1 LAEKELANEN
11 FEAVVENFEKVI
23 EISDKLGDKE
33 KAQQF
38 RDIVNDFKRKLGMEV
53 DEDEQEIAAKVQG
66 FLEGLMKSPGA
77 AKTAKIQAVPIE
89 DQSIIEDGE
98 LILSQFKEL
107 QREGDTIFVDEN
119 TPEVPFETTQVPP
132 QIPSPPSQVP
142 PQVPSPPSQVPPQV
156 PSPPSQV
163 PPQVPPPPSQ
173 VPPQV
178 PSPPSQVPPQVPP
191 PPSQVPPQVP
201 PPPSQVPPQVPSPPS
216 QVPPQVPS
224 PPSQVPPQ
232 VPSPPS
238 QSPPSPPQV
247 SPTPQFPHPKIP
259 TPPSPSISQELHS
272 STSAESISSQEDQ
285 TGTIDIIKESE
296 EIFKRLKKL
305 QGLVSEEST
314 SEIKISPVE
323 EITKQAQSDTSIP
336 KPEFFS
342 PQNTTQEIQSSQTI
356 DVINPSVIPQDTNN
370 FFKPPNSIQESTDQL
385 TTEGQLFTPPDTS
398 MADISSQ
405 ISDESDVSTGISGLF
420 VPPKQAESSINIPSQ
435 KEPISNHQISSGLET
450 KQTAVNKPVFTPPKV
465 EEAEPEIVSHLHD
478 SQYPEDYVGDRPRT
492 FVGQQETPSFFIP
505 QESDINSK
513 INDKTQIE
521 QNIPTT
527 QPVKPVLFQPPEA
540 QEEEVP
546 AVEPS
551 IPSAQP
557 VKPVLFQPP
566 EAQEEEVPAV
576 GPSIPSAQP
585 VKPVLF
591 QPPEA
596 QEEEVP
602 AVEQKESIHTT
613 LDTQISGV
621 PQFTPQAPEIVS
633 FEPNQQESRLPESE
647 VATPMEE
654 ITNVE
659 VPKISIEKET
669 QDLRQTILQM
679 RGEIEQR
686 ESLIEMEIPKSVESI
701 PIEKIKVEEISLSE
715 SKKEK
720 PKDERE
726 ELIEMIKRELPKIPK
741 KKIKFIVNELLKR
754 PKGKLR
760 DTWFKV
766 YVHKNKQYK

>member
-1 LAEKELANEN
+1 MAEKELANEN

-201 PPPSQVPPQVPSPPS
+201 SPPSQVPPQVPPPPSQVPPQVPPPPSQVPPQVPSPPS

-296 EIFKRLKKL
+296 EIF
-305 QGLVSEEST
+305 VSEEST

-356 DVINPSVIPQDTNN
+356 DVINPSVT
-370 FFKPPNSIQESTDQL
+370 IQESTDQL

-450 KQTAVNKPVFTPPKV
+450 KQTA
-465 EEAEPEIVSHLHD
+465 S
-478 SQYPEDYVGDRPRT
+478 
-492 FVGQQETPSFFIP
+492 
-505 QESDINSK
+505 
-513 INDKTQIE
+513 
-521 QNIPTT
+521 
-527 QPVKPVLFQPPEA
+527 
-540 QEEEVP
+540 
-546 AVEPS
+546 
-551 IPSAQP
+551 
-557 VKPVLFQPP
+557 
-566 EAQEEEVPAV
+566 
-576 GPSIPSAQP
+576 
-585 VKPVLF
+585 
-591 QPPEA
+591 
-596 QEEEVP
+596 
-602 AVEQKESIHTT
+602 
-613 LDTQISGV
+613 
-621 PQFTPQAPEIVS
+621 
-633 FEPNQQESRLPESE
+633 
-647 VATPMEE
+647 
-654 ITNVE
+654 
-659 VPKISIEKET
+659 
-669 QDLRQTILQM
+669 
-679 RGEIEQR
+679 
-686 ESLIEMEIPKSVESI
+686 
-701 PIEKIKVEEISLSE
+701 
-715 SKKEK
+715 
-720 PKDERE
+720 
-726 ELIEMIKRELPKIPK
+726 
-741 KKIKFIVNELLKR
+741 
-754 PKGKLR
+754 
-760 DTWFKV
+760 
-766 YVHKNKQYK
+766 